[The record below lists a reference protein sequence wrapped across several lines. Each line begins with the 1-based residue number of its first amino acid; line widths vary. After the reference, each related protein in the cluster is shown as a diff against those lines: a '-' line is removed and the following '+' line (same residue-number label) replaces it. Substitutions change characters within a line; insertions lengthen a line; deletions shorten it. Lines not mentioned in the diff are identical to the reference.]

1 MLMLAAPKLVGGM
14 GVKLFVWGIFGLLL
28 AVGLA
33 IMTAGFW
40 QVLSGKRS
48 QSLMTFVIALVIAL
62 MAIAVIG
69 RAILELV

>member
-1 MLMLAAPKLVGGM
+1 M